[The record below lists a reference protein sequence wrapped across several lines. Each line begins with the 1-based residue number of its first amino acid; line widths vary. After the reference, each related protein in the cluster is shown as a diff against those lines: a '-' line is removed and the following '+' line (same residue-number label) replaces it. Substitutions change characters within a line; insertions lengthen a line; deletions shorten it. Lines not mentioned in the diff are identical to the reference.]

1 MHRNKLLTLLSDYR
15 TRYIDEAAM
24 VAKTR
29 RSVLEQENCFDRKLA
44 HGHISGSAWV
54 VNPGRD
60 HGYLL
65 HHRKL
70 NLRLQPGGH
79 ADNNH
84 DIIDVA
90 LSETAEDSGADPG
103 RVRLLCDRIFDIVV
117 HSVPETP
124 SEPRHE
130 HYDIRFLVELDD
142 HLHLP
147 GNDESHAV
155 AWVPL
160 HQIMHQNNMR
170 SMNRLV
176 QKTRAWHDA
185 VTRLP

>member
-1 MHRNKLLTLLSDYR
+1 MHRNKLLTLLRDYR

-29 RSVLEQENCFDRKLA
+29 RFVLEHENCFDRKLA

-60 HGYLL
+60 HVFLL

-70 NLRLQPGGH
+70 NLWLPPGGH

-90 LSETAEDSGADPG
+90 VSETPEESGAAPA
-103 RVRLLCDRIFDIVV
+103 RVQLKRDRLIN
-117 HSVPETP
+117 
-124 SEPRHE
+124 
-130 HYDIRFLVELDD
+130 
-142 HLHLP
+142 
-147 GNDESHAV
+147 NDLNS
-155 AWVPL
+155 
-160 HQIMHQNNMR
+160 
-170 SMNRLV
+170 
-176 QKTRAWHDA
+176 D
-185 VTRLP
+185 